1 MSREGTRKMNKLT
14 RISAITI
21 RDLMRQKS
29 FYVLLAVA
37 VAFVL
42 LLRSCYHGNYTVNGR
57 PVDPAFLALHASVI
71 AFHFIAAGMLLMSV
85 MLSMGIFS
93 RDRDDGSM
101 VMFLSRPVERW
112 QYVLGRILGTWVLS
126 ALFMFI
132 LHLTITLIVLAN
144 TGTLVAGYLAASL
157 LCSTNLLFAIV
168 LTSALSL
175 FLPNV
180 IAALFTLA
188 VIGVSYV
195 SDGAYQLMQSEL
207 VRQMV
212 SGESQASPWRIL
224 FPKVYMLQHLAST
237 WITNQAPDVLP
248 PLYVWSNVLCYTVV
262 IVAAA
267 LWRFYRSEI

>member
-1 MSREGTRKMNKLT
+1 MNNLT
-14 RISAITI
+14 RISAITVK
-21 RDLMRQKS
+21 DLMRQKS

-42 LLRSCYHGNYTVNGR
+42 LLRSCYQGSYTVNGR
-57 PVDPAFLALHASVI
+57 PVDQAFLALHASVI
-71 AFHFIAAGMLLMSV
+71 AFHVIAAGMFLMSA

-112 QYVLGRILGTWVLS
+112 QYVLGRMLGTWVLS
-126 ALFMFI
+126 TVFMFI
-132 LHLTITLIVLAN
+132 LHLTISLIVLAN
-144 TGTLVAGYLAASL
+144 TGTLDAGYLAASL
-157 LCSTNLLFAIV
+157 LCSVNLLFAIV

-180 IAALFTLA
+180 MAALFTLV

-195 SDGAYQLMQSEL
+195 SDGAFQLMQIEM
-207 VRQMV
+207 VRQVM
-212 SGESQASPWRIL
+212 SGESQASLWRIL

-237 WITNQAPDVLP
+237 WITNQGFDVLP
-248 PLYVWSNVLCYTVV
+248 PLYVWSNVLCYTVA

>member
-1 MSREGTRKMNKLT
+1 MTKLT
-14 RISAITI
+14 RISAITVK
-21 RDLMRQKS
+21 DLMRQKS

-42 LLRSCYHGNYTVNGR
+42 LLRSCYQGNYTINGR

-93 RDRDDGSM
+93 RDRDDGSV

-112 QYVLGRILGTWVLS
+112 QYVLGRILGTWILS

-157 LCSTNLLFAIV
+157 LCSVNLLFAIV

-237 WITNQAPDVLP
+237 WITSQAPDVLP
-248 PLYVWSNVLCYTVV
+248 PLYVGSNVLCYTVV